1 MLVIVLYSSISLGQN
16 LYTVQG
22 DAYSIS
28 NNEYIITDNANF
40 LQGAIWYNQ
49 PIDLSQDFWLAFE
62 LDFGCNLTG
71 GGDGLAFVMQ
81 NIGTSLLPQG
91 TGGNLGYNGI
101 SPSLVI
107 EFDTFEGS
115 ALGDPPYDHVA
126 MNQNGDIDH
135 NSANNLAGPFPFD
148 FTQPDVE
155 TCNYLQLTIDY
166 NASTN
171 DLSVFYCG
179 NFNGY
184 TVFSQNI
191 DIPNAI
197 FSGNNAVTFGFTGA
211 TEFSTNEQK
220 FKHIASIY
228 DSFTNDTTVC
238 SGTPLNIGP
247 IPSNF
252 SCVWEE
258 TGGSVISNQNS
269 LTINPTQQTSYT
281 LTMTDNCSGIQ
292 KVETFV
298 VSTSNAAITEVTSSH
313 VDVDCFGQNT
323 GALEVSLSGNN
334 PMFSI
339 NSGAL
344 QSNSI
349 FNNLQ
354 AGNYDVFGINDEGCS
369 DNIIITITEPSL
381 LGLQVDNVG
390 DVLCN
395 TSLTGFIEI
404 TPIGGT
410 PSYQVQW
417 TDENNNTF
425 NTEDLYNIN
434 DGEFDVLITDDNGC
448 TFNDLI
454 IVEQLNTIASSFLI
468 NDPSCYQSTDGSIN
482 PSISGG
488 NAPYTFDW
496 FFQGGLISNNQNIS
510 NLGAGAYNLTVTD
523 NNNCYRDFNVTLVEP
538 NEFLASAISY
548 DVSCFQEND
557 GSIASSFFG
566 GTSPYTS
573 FLMDDAQQL
582 LSSNDSV
589 FNLSS
594 SQYYLYGQDN
604 NGCYSDTI
612 ILSVQEPSPIN
623 ITVNNVTDLICNN
636 VPDGSISVDAI
647 GGTGALSYQWVGPNN
662 FIESGQSINQLF
674 AGNYTLSVTDDNNCV
689 ETSLLT
695 LNEPSEININASN
708 ITYIKCK
715 GTNTG
720 SIVLNCNGGTPPY
733 SYNWSGDN
741 GFNSNSSQIDS
752 LFEGIYDV
760 QVFDNNG
767 CSKTSSFNVYEPD
780 SILQYTIA
788 TTLSCLNENTGS
800 VSLNIS
806 GGVPPYNLDW
816 LGEDPLNIGVGEYNV
831 IVTDDADCI
840 VENGY
845 VIDTL
850 PLPEPSFVIDSV
862 VKVGELI
869 EILNTSQFDVS
880 WYWEFGDNS
889 YSYDENPTTQFGTEG
904 SYKIELT
911 TYNTYGCSDTASTT
925 VFAANDLLLFIPNTF
940 TPNTDNKNESYK
952 VSVLNHRIF
961 EISIYNRFSELL
973 FSSDDINKGWDGTY
987 KGREV
992 QDGTYVVK
1000 LYVTDLFGK
1009 VYKQTKQI
1017 HLIR

>member
-1 MLVIVLYSSISLGQN
+1 MLIIVLYSSYALGQN

-191 DIPNAI
+191 DIPNTI

-298 VSTSNAAITEVTSSH
+298 VSTSNAAITEVASSH

-344 QSNSI
+344 QSNSL

-425 NTEDLYNIN
+425 NSEDLYNIN

-482 PSISGG
+482 PSVSGG
-488 NAPYTFDW
+488 NAPYTYDW
-496 FFQGGLISNNQNIS
+496 FFQGGLISNNQNVS
-510 NLGAGAYNLTVTD
+510 NLSAGIYNLTVTD
-523 NNNCYRDFNVTLVEP
+523 NDNCYRDFNVTLVDP
-538 NEFLASAISY
+538 NEFLASATSN
-548 DVSCFQEND
+548 DVSCYQEVD
-557 GSIASSFFG
+557 GSIASSFIG

-573 FLMDDAQQL
+573 FLMDDTQQFI
-582 LSSNDSV
+582 SSADNI
-589 FNLSS
+589 FNLSA
-594 SQYYLYGQDN
+594 SQYYIYGQDN

-612 ILSVQEPSPIN
+612 IISIQEPSPIN
-623 ITVNNVTDLICNN
+623 VTINNVIDLICNS
-636 VPDGSISVDAI
+636 VPDGSISVDAT
-647 GGTGALSYQWVGPNN
+647 GGTGALSYQWSGPNN

-674 AGNYTLSVTDDNNCV
+674 AGNYNLSVIDDNNCV
-689 ETSLLT
+689 GTSSIT

-708 ITYIKCK
+708 ITYVKCK

-720 SIVLNCNGGTPPY
+720 SIELNCNGGTPPY

-767 CSKTSSFNVYEPD
+767 CSKATSFNVFEPD
-780 SILQYTIA
+780 SILQFSIE
-788 TTLSCLNENTGS
+788 TTLSCLNENTGN

-806 GGVPPYNLDW
+806 GGVPPYNLNW
-816 LGEDPLNIGVGEYNV
+816 LGEDPLNIGVGEYDL
-831 IVTDDADCI
+831 IVVDDADCI
-840 VENGY
+840 VENEY
-845 VIDTL
+845 TIDTL
-850 PLPEPSFVIDSV
+850 PLPEASFVIDSV
-862 VKVGELI
+862 VKVGELV
-869 EILNTSQFDVS
+869 EILNTSQSDVN

-889 YSYDENPTTQFGTEG
+889 YSYDENPTAIYDTEG
-904 SYKIELT
+904 SYNVELT
-911 TYNTYGCSDTASTT
+911 TYNIFGCSDTASTT
-925 VFAANDLLLFIPNTF
+925 VFAANDILLFIPNTF
-940 TPNTDNKNESYK
+940 TPNTDNKNEHYK
-952 VSVLNHRIF
+952 VSVLNYRIF

-973 FSSDDINKGWDGTY
+973 FSS
-987 KGREV
+987 R
-992 QDGTYVVK
+992 
-1000 LYVTDLFGK
+1000 
-1009 VYKQTKQI
+1009 
-1017 HLIR
+1017 

>member
-344 QSNSI
+344 QSNSL

-404 TPIGGT
+404 TPTGGT
-410 PSYQVQW
+410 PNYQVQW

-425 NTEDLYNIN
+425 NSEDLYNIN

-482 PSISGG
+482 PSVSGG
-488 NAPYTFDW
+488 NAPYTYDW

-566 GTSPYTS
+566 GTSPYTLA
-573 FLMDDAQQL
+573 F
-582 LSSNDSV
+582 
-589 FNLSS
+589 
-594 SQYYLYGQDN
+594 
-604 NGCYSDTI
+604 
-612 ILSVQEPSPIN
+612 
-623 ITVNNVTDLICNN
+623 
-636 VPDGSISVDAI
+636 
-647 GGTGALSYQWVGPNN
+647 
-662 FIESGQSINQLF
+662 
-674 AGNYTLSVTDDNNCV
+674 
-689 ETSLLT
+689 
-695 LNEPSEININASN
+695 
-708 ITYIKCK
+708 
-715 GTNTG
+715 
-720 SIVLNCNGGTPPY
+720 
-733 SYNWSGDN
+733 
-741 GFNSNSSQIDS
+741 
-752 LFEGIYDV
+752 
-760 QVFDNNG
+760 
-767 CSKTSSFNVYEPD
+767 
-780 SILQYTIA
+780 
-788 TTLSCLNENTGS
+788 
-800 VSLNIS
+800 
-806 GGVPPYNLDW
+806 
-816 LGEDPLNIGVGEYNV
+816 
-831 IVTDDADCI
+831 
-840 VENGY
+840 
-845 VIDTL
+845 
-850 PLPEPSFVIDSV
+850 
-862 VKVGELI
+862 
-869 EILNTSQFDVS
+869 
-880 WYWEFGDNS
+880 
-889 YSYDENPTTQFGTEG
+889 
-904 SYKIELT
+904 
-911 TYNTYGCSDTASTT
+911 
-925 VFAANDLLLFIPNTF
+925 
-940 TPNTDNKNESYK
+940 
-952 VSVLNHRIF
+952 
-961 EISIYNRFSELL
+961 
-973 FSSDDINKGWDGTY
+973 
-987 KGREV
+987 
-992 QDGTYVVK
+992 
-1000 LYVTDLFGK
+1000 
-1009 VYKQTKQI
+1009 
-1017 HLIR
+1017 

>member
-1 MLVIVLYSSISLGQN
+1 M
-16 LYTVQG
+16 QG

-28 NNEYIITDNANF
+28 NNEFIITDNANF
-40 LQGAIWYNQ
+40 LQGAIWHNQ
-49 PIDLSQDFWLAFE
+49 PIDLSQDFWLVFE

-81 NIGTSLLPQG
+81 NTGTGLLPQG

-135 NSANNLAGPFPFD
+135 TSPNNLAGPFPFD

-298 VSTSNAAITEVTSSH
+298 VSTSNAVITEVTSSH

-344 QSNSI
+344 QSNSL

-404 TPIGGT
+404 TPTGGT
-410 PSYQVQW
+410 PNYQVQW

-425 NTEDLYNIN
+425 NSEDLYNIN

-482 PSISGG
+482 PSVSGG
-488 NAPYTFDW
+488 NAPYTYDW
-496 FFQGGLISNNQNIS
+496 FFQGGLISNNQNVS
-510 NLGAGAYNLTVTD
+510 NLSAGTYNLTVTD
-523 NNNCYRDFNVTLVEP
+523 NNNCYRDFSVTLVEP

-573 FLMDDAQQL
+573 FLMDDAQQF
-582 LSSNDSV
+582 LSSNDIV

-594 SQYYLYGQDN
+594 SQYYIYGQDD

-612 ILSVQEPSPIN
+612 IINVQEPSPIN

-636 VPDGSISVDAI
+636 VPEGSISVDAI

-662 FIESGQSINQLF
+662 FVETGQSINQLF
-674 AGNYTLSVTDDNNCV
+674 AGNYNLSVIDDNNCV

-695 LNEPSEININASN
+695 LNEPSEININTSN

-720 SIVLNCNGGTPPY
+720 SIELNCNGGTPPY

-741 GFNSNSSQIDS
+741 GFNANSSQIDS

-767 CSKTSSFNVYEPD
+767 CSKNSSFNVYEPD
-780 SILQYTIA
+780 SILQYAIE

-800 VSLNIS
+800 VSVNIS

-869 EILNTSQFDVS
+869 EILNTSQFDVN

-889 YSYDENPTTQFGTEG
+889 YSFEENPTTQYDSEG
-904 SYKIELT
+904 SYEVDLT
-911 TYNTYGCSDTASTT
+911 TYNIYGCSDTASTT

-940 TPNTDNKNESYK
+940 TPNADNKNESYK
-952 VSVLNHRIF
+952 VSILNHRIF

-973 FSSDDINKGWDGTY
+973 FSSDDVNKGWDGTY

-992 QDGTYVVK
+992 LDGTYVVK
-1000 LYVTDLFGK
+1000 LYATDLFGK

>member
-1 MLVIVLYSSISLGQN
+1 M
-16 LYTVQG
+16 
-22 DAYSIS
+22 
-28 NNEYIITDNANF
+28 ITDNANF
-40 LQGAIWYNQ
+40 LQGAIWHNQ
-49 PIDLSQDFWLAFE
+49 PIDLSQDFWLTFE

-81 NIGTSLLPQG
+81 QIGTGLLPQG

-101 SPSLVI
+101 NPSLVI

-115 ALGDPPYDHVA
+115 TIGDPPYDHIA

-135 NSANNLAGPFPFD
+135 NSVNNLAGPFPFD

-171 DLSVFYCG
+171 NLSVFYCG

-184 TVFSQNI
+184 MVFSQNI
-191 DIPNAI
+191 DIPNTI
-197 FSGNNAVTFGFTGA
+197 FSGNSSVTFGFTGA
-211 TEFSTNEQK
+211 TEFSTNLQK

-252 SCVWEE
+252 NCVWEE
-258 TGGSVISNQNS
+258 TGGSIISNQNS

-298 VSTSNAAITEVTSSH
+298 VSTSNATINEVTSSH
-313 VDVDCFGQNT
+313 VDVDCFGQNS

-339 NSGAL
+339 NSGPL
-344 QSNSI
+344 QSNSL

-369 DNIIITITEPSL
+369 DNIIISVTEPSL

-395 TSLTGFIEI
+395 TSATGFIEI

-410 PSYQVQW
+410 PNYQVLW

-425 NTEDLYNIN
+425 NSEDLYNIN
-434 DGEFDVLITDDNGC
+434 EGEFDVLITDDNGC

-468 NDPSCYQSTDGSIN
+468 NDPSCYQSADGSVN
-482 PSISGG
+482 PIVSGG
-488 NAPYTFDW
+488 NAPYTYDW
-496 FFQGGLISNNQNIS
+496 FFQGGLISNNQNVS
-510 NLGAGAYNLTVTD
+510 SLSAGTYNLTVTD
-523 NNNCYRDFNVTLVEP
+523 NNNCYRNFNLTLVEP
-538 NEFLASAISY
+538 NEFLTSATSY
-548 DVSCFQEND
+548 DVSCYQEID
-557 GSIASSFFG
+557 GSIASSFVG
-566 GTSPYTS
+566 GTAPYTS
-573 FLMDDAQQL
+573 FLMDYSQQF
-582 LSSNDSV
+582 LSSMDSV
-589 FNLSS
+589 FNLSAS
-594 SQYYLYGQDN
+594 EYYLYGQDD

-612 ILSVQEPSPIN
+612 ILSIQEPSPIN
-623 ITVNNVTDLICNN
+623 VNINNVIDLICNS

-647 GGTGALSYQWVGPNN
+647 GGTGALSYQWSGPNN
-662 FIESGQSINQLF
+662 FIESGQFINQLF
-674 AGNYTLSVTDDNNCV
+674 AGNYNLSVIDNNNCV
-689 ETSLLT
+689 ETSSIT
-695 LNEPSEININASN
+695 INEPSPININVSD

-720 SIVLNCNGGTPPY
+720 SIELNCNGGTPPY
-733 SYNWSGDN
+733 IYNWSGDN
-741 GFNSNSSQIDS
+741 GFNANSSQIDS
-752 LFEGIYDV
+752 LFEGVYDV
-760 QVFDNNG
+760 QVFDSNG
-767 CSKTSSFNVYEPD
+767 CSKTSSINVYEPD
-780 SILQYTIA
+780 SILQFNVE
-788 TTLSCLNENTGS
+788 TTLSCLNENTGNVS
-800 VSLNIS
+800 VSIS

-816 LGEDPLNIGVGEYNV
+816 LGEDPLNIGVGEYSL

-840 VENGY
+840 VENEY
-845 VIDTL
+845 IIDTL
-850 PLPEPSFVIDSV
+850 PLPETSFVVDSV
-862 VKVGELI
+862 VKVGELV
-869 EILNTSQFDVS
+869 EILNTSQFDVN
-880 WYWEFGDNS
+880 WYWEFGNNL
-889 YSYDENPTTQFGTEG
+889 YSYEENPTTIYNTEG
-904 SYKIELT
+904 NYEIELT
-911 TYNTYGCSDTASTT
+911 TYNIYGCSDTATT
-925 VFAANDLLLFIPNTF
+925 IVFAANDLLLFIPNTF
-940 TPNTDNKNESYK
+940 TPNKDSKNETYN
-952 VSVLNHRIF
+952 VSIQNYRIF

-973 FSSDDINKGWDGTY
+973 FSSNNANNGWDGTY
-987 KGREV
+987 KGGEI

-1000 LYVTDLFGK
+1000 VYATDLFGK
-1009 VYKQTKQI
+1009 VYQQLKKI